1 MDQNIITLREETGAG
16 VMACKKALE
25 EADGDME
32 KAKACIAAWGVEK
45 AEKKAERS
53 TGSGMLEAYIHGGRI
68 GVLVEMRCETDF
80 VAKTDEFK
88 ELAHEVAM
96 QIASMDPENVE
107 ELLAQPFIKDN
118 SKTVEDVITAVIGKI
133 GENMRIERFC
143 RYEL

>member
-1 MDQNIITLREETGAG
+1 MDQNIVTLREETGAG

-25 EADGDME
+25 ESAGDME
-32 KAKACIAAWGVEK
+32 KAKALIAEWGVEK

-88 ELAHEVAM
+88 GLAHEVAM
-96 QIASMDPENVE
+96 QIASMDPQTVE

-118 SKTVEDVITAVIGKI
+118 TKTVEDIITAVIGKI
-133 GENMRIERFC
+133 GENMRVERFC

>member
-1 MDQNIITLREETGAG
+1 MDQNIITLREKTGAG

-25 EADGDME
+25 ETSGDIE
-32 KAKACIAAWGVEK
+32 KAKELIAEWGVEK

-68 GVLVEMRCETDF
+68 GVLVELRCETDF

-96 QIASMDPENVE
+96 QIASMDPQTVE
-107 ELLAQPFIKDN
+107 ELLGQPFIKDN
-118 SKTVEDVITAVIGKI
+118 TKTVEDLITAVIGKI
-133 GENMRIERFC
+133 GENMKVERFC